1 MNTSKDTL
9 SGIKKGIYFN
19 FKINRADAVVD
30 TEKAVLIKIKFK
42 SEDFEKT
49 GEIFENLIWVQ
60 KFACY
65 KDDFALSMKVGLNTE
80 IKYTVNDEP
89 GILGKDLISAI
100 EKNAINVYISK
111 K

>member
-49 GEIFENLIWVQ
+49 GEIFENLI
-60 KFACY
+60 
-65 KDDFALSMKVGLNTE
+65 
-80 IKYTVNDEP
+80 
-89 GILGKDLISAI
+89 
-100 EKNAINVYISK
+100 
-111 K
+111 